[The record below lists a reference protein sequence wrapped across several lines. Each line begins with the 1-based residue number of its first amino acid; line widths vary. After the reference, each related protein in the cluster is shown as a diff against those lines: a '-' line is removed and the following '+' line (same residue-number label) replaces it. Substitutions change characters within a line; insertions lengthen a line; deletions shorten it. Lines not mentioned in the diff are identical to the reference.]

1 MLQAFKA
8 ALHHL
13 IKSCR
18 RTGCFHYICSFSHM
32 DNASA
37 LPAYI
42 NVTRGPKLLP
52 RKCFFNCWQMPWR
65 VRYGGQE
72 GGSPFFSCAD
82 TISFSRSSSHKF
94 GPDPRRHLRQMM
106 RGCKLCIPLIRL
118 FLPPSLSCTPS
129 FTAATYGRQ
138 LCREP
143 QSVFTARRTLSHTAA
158 QMLDQRGARLQP
170 ACLWP
175 HFFFSSAPGLFLHHC
190 CCCCCCM
197 LLFSSTRVNC

>member
-1 MLQAFKA
+1 MHLLYLRILT
-8 ALHHL
+8 LH
-13 IKSCR
+13 R
-18 RTGCFHYICSFSHM
+18 AQNCFHA
-32 DNASA
+32 NAS
-37 LPAYI
+37 LI
-42 NVTRGPKLLP
+42 VGRCRGESDMGC
-52 RKCFFNCWQMPWR
+52 RGW
-65 VRYGGQE
+65 GG
-72 GGSPFFSCAD
+72 GAPFFSCAD

-158 QMLDQRGARLQP
+158 QMLDQRGARFQP
-170 ACLWP
+170 SCLWP
-175 HFFFSSAPGLFLHHC
+175 HFFFVSLPLACSCTTAAACSSSPQQG
-190 CCCCCCM
+190 
-197 LLFSSTRVNC
+197 